1 MEDLTCHI
9 KCDVEIDVSGP
20 TDKTVAKWT
29 ADTLR
34 KIADQLERDE
44 YEDGHHE
51 ATDRSGR
58 PVGTVYFDFYGSDP

>member
-1 MEDLTCHI
+1 MEDMTCRI

-20 TDKTVAKWT
+20 TDQTVVKWT

-34 KIADQLERDE
+34 GIADRLERDE
-44 YEDGHHE
+44 FEDGHHT

-58 PVGTVYFDFYGSDP
+58 PVGTVYFDFYATDP